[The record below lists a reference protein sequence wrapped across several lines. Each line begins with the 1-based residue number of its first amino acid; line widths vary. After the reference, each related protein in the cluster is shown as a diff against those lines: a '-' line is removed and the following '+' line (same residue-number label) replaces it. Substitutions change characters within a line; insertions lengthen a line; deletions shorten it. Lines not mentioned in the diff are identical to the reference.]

1 MYLCKKFVDFKI
13 KLHWFYIRRQVVTL
27 FMKKIVE
34 YRKLLNVDKT
44 AELKDLK
51 TIYRNAMKEAHPNK
65 FQGDEA
71 GLKEAEENS
80 KKIIEAYH
88 FLVSINPETL
98 KQNLPEYTET
108 IATAT
113 ISDYK
118 FVEGRLIINF
128 SNGSVYEYISVPK
141 ATYVKMVNADS
152 PGRFAKRHILNSFTW
167 RKTINQD

>member
-1 MYLCKKFVDFKI
+1 VYLCKKLSFLTK
-13 KLHWFYIRRQVVTL
+13 FYRFNSKRQVVTL

-34 YRKLLNVDKT
+34 YRKLLNVEKT

-51 TIYRNAMKEAHPNK
+51 TIYRNAMKEAHPDK

-71 GLKEAEENS
+71 GLKAAEENS

-88 FLVSINPETL
+88 FLVSINPETIKL
-98 KQNLPEYTET
+98 NLPEYTET
-108 IATAT
+108 ISTST
-113 ISDYK
+113 ITDYK

-152 PGRFAKRHILNSFTW
+152 PSRFAKRHILNSFTW

>member
-1 MYLCKKFVDFKI
+1 
-13 KLHWFYIRRQVVTL
+13 
-27 FMKKIVE
+27 MKKIVE

-51 TIYRNAMKEAHPNK
+51 TIYRNAMKEAHPDK
-65 FQGDEA
+65 FQGNDD
-71 GLKEAEENS
+71 GLKAAEENS

-88 FLVSINPETL
+88 FLVSINPETI

-108 IATAT
+108 IASST

-141 ATYVKMVNADS
+141 ATYIKMVNADS
-152 PGRFAKRHILNSFTW
+152 PGRFAKRHILNAFTW
-167 RKTINQD
+167 RKTTNQD

>member
-51 TIYRNAMKEAHPNK
+51 TIYRNAMKEAHPDK

-141 ATYVKMVNADS
+141 ATYIKMVNADS

>member
-51 TIYRNAMKEAHPNK
+51 TIYRNAMKEAHPDK

-152 PGRFAKRHILNSFTW
+152 PGRLAKRHILNSFTW